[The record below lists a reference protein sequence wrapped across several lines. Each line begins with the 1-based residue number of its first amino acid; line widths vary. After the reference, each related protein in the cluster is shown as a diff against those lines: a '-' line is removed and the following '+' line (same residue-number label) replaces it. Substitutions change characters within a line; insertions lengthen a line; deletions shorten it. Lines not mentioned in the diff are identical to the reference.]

1 MNAKHVR
8 NRRPARP
15 WALALAVLPWL
26 AACGASADASA
37 GAVHHPTRANLPLP
51 AQVGNTFLASGQAME
66 SDAGRVVQRL
76 AGAVQEYSVGKE
88 KGTSMEMLGEV
99 KGAAF
104 DSVGNLFVL
113 DGTYNRVL
121 VYSRDGRLSEHFG
134 RPGRGPN
141 EFLNPNDLAISQGK
155 VFVAD
160 RTGVMKVF
168 RRGTE
173 GFELERTLPSL
184 SAVQDVCV
192 AGDFMYAAGWTP
204 GAPHVVHQLT
214 LDGRRL
220 RSFGQAY
227 RDSSE
232 LVQMMMNKLVIG
244 CNASTGT
251 VLVMN
256 THVPY
261 VYGYSPEGR
270 LLWTSHVP
278 GWKSMELTSYHRD
291 GEEDS
296 FKRKSTGETDAGWNF
311 IDLGNEHVLFQVL
324 RRNRTPQGTTFKLRS
339 YVVSARTGAGAFAG
353 EALPLTLA
361 GTPNRFAV
369 SENAPFP
376 RVVVHAAKN

>member
-1 MNAKHVR
+1 MRH
-8 NRRPARP
+8 RRGPACL
-15 WALALAVLPWL
+15 WALALAALPWL
-26 AACGASADASA
+26 TACGASADAPS

-51 AQVGNTFLASGQAME
+51 AQVGNTFLPAAQEPG
-66 SDAGRVVQRL
+66 SDAARIVQRL
-76 AGAVQEYSVGKE
+76 AGAAPEFSVGKE
-88 KGTSMEMLGEV
+88 KGTAAEMLGEV

-104 DSVGNLFVL
+104 DSLGNLFVL
-113 DGTYNRVL
+113 DGTYNRVM
-121 VYSRDGRLSEHFG
+121 VYSKDGRLSEQFG
-134 RPGRGPN
+134 RPGRGPD
-141 EFLNPNDLAISQGK
+141 EFLNPNDLAISRGR

-160 RTGVMKVF
+160 RAGVMKVF
-168 RRGTE
+168 RRGA
-173 GFELERTLPSL
+173 GGYELDRTLPSL

-192 AGDFMYAAGWTP
+192 SGDHMYAAGWTP
-204 GAPHVVHQLT
+204 GSPHVVHQLT
-214 LDGRRL
+214 LDGRRV

-270 LLWTSHVP
+270 LLWTSRVP
-278 GWKSMELTSYHRD
+278 DWKSMELTSFHRD
-291 GEEDS
+291 GQEDA

-324 RRNRTPQGTTFKLRS
+324 RRNRTPEGTTFKLRS

-353 EALPLTLA
+353 DALPLTLA
-361 GTPNRFAV
+361 GTANRFAV

>member
-1 MNAKHVR
+1 MNPKHVR
-8 NRRPARP
+8 NRRPRRL
-15 WALALAVLPWL
+15 WALALAVLPFL
-26 AACGASADASA
+26 GACGASADVPS
-37 GAVHHPTRANLPLP
+37 GAVSHPTRANLPVP
-51 AQVGNTFLASGQAME
+51 AQVGNTFLDSG
-66 SDAGRVVQRL
+66 DAPGGDVGRVIQRL
-76 AGAVQEYSVGKE
+76 ASAVQEYSVGKE
-88 KGTSMEMLGEV
+88 KGTETEMLGEV

-113 DGTYNRVL
+113 DGTYNRVM
-121 VYSRDGRLSEHFG
+121 VYSRDGRLAGHFG

-168 RRGTE
+168 RRGAG

-184 SAVQDVCV
+184 SSVQDVCV
-192 AGDFMYAAGWTP
+192 TGGFMYAAGWTP
-204 GAPHVVHQLT
+204 GSPHVVHQLT

-220 RSFGQAY
+220 RSFGEAY

-232 LVQMMMNKLVIG
+232 LVQTMMNRLVIG

-261 VYGYSPEGR
+261 VYGYSPDGR
-270 LLWTSHVP
+270 LLWTSHIP

-296 FKRKSTGETDAGWNF
+296 FKRKSAGETDAGWNF

-339 YVVSARTGAGAFAG
+339 YVVSARTGAGAYAG
-353 EALPLTLA
+353 DALPLTLA

-369 SENAPFP
+369 GEHVPFP